1 MSPNNERFRM
11 FTICARCLNRSDHN
25 SASIGQAGS
34 LCKFLLL
41 IPHSEARHFYLS
53 ILIGPNNEKR
63 RTDCSVIL
71 LQPSINSCLR
81 LRLEELMFLFWQF
94 ILGFFCSQDSHCIFY
109 VLKSL
114 KRFGKYMEYMRFQLS
129 FIVAHHTNNLNA
141 FESIKNV

>member
-1 MSPNNERFRM
+1 M
-11 FTICARCLNRSDHN
+11 FTLCARCLNRSDHN

-94 ILGFFCSQDSHCIFY
+94 ISGFLFSGLCIFY

-114 KRFGKYMEYMRFQLS
+114 QRFGKYMAYMRFQLT